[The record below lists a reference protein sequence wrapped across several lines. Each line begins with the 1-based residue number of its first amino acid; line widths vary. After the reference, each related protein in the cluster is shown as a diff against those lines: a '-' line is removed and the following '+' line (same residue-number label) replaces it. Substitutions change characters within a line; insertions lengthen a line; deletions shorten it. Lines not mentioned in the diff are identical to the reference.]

1 MNPIPAPHFSG
12 ESLPER
18 VAQLEKSLVRL
29 IDQLNMIIPML
40 ENRKGEQN

>member
-12 ESLPER
+12 NTLPER
-18 VAQLEKSLVRL
+18 VSSLEKNLTRL
-29 IDQLNMIIPML
+29 IDELNMIIPML